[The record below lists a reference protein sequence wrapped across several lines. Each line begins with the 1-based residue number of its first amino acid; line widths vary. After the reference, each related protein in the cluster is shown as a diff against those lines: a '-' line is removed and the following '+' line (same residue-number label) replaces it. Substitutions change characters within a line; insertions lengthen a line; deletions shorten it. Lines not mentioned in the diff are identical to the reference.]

1 MTERERLNE
10 RMIKRGKKEIGWERE
25 KEREWENDKERVRGS
40 KRARE
45 RVWKN
50 VSADIEFVFNVSPAT
65 RNNVR
70 RRLKGENKKGPN

>member
-1 MTERERLNE
+1 MIKIDRKREIEWENDKERE
-10 RMIKRGKKEIGWERE
+10 KEIGWERE
-25 KEREWENDKERVRGS
+25 NEKMTRREQEG
-40 KRARE
+40 ARESE